1 MKLVSEKQKKKKII
15 IIVSIIVAVVA
26 IIGTVAA
33 VLATKY
39 SYVFDVMNTTTQ
51 KAPPTVICGISV
63 ANTPDQWEYEVG
75 EEFDPRGIRVQV
87 LMNKQSESYYVD
99 YTQLE
104 FSGFD
109 STEANDN
116 LKITVTYRG
125 FETSFTVVIKEALAP
140 EPTLESIRLSDNF
153 NTTYTLAKW
162 NKWGPDFYGVKIIC
176 TYSDGTEGEVAIKAS
191 KHCDGIN
198 QNLTSA
204 GTTQFT
210 VKYEGF
216 EYTVTVTITD

>member
-1 MKLVSEKQKKKKII
+1 MKLVSEKQKRKRII
-15 IIVSIIVAVVA
+15 IIVSIIVAIVI
-26 IIGTVAA
+26 IIGVMATVFASKYDY
-33 VLATKY
+33 VL
-39 SYVFDVMNTTTQ
+39 DLMLTTTQ
-51 KAPPTVICGISV
+51 KEPPTVMRGISV
-63 ANTPDQWEYEVG
+63 ASTPDKWEYEVG

-125 FETSFTVVIKEALAP
+125 FETSFTVVVKEA
-140 EPTLESIRLSDNF
+140 PTPDPVLESIKLSDNF

-176 TYSDGTEGEVAIKAS
+176 TYSDGTEEEVAIKAS

-210 VKYEGF
+210 VKYEGL
-216 EYTVTVTITD
+216 EYTVTVTITE